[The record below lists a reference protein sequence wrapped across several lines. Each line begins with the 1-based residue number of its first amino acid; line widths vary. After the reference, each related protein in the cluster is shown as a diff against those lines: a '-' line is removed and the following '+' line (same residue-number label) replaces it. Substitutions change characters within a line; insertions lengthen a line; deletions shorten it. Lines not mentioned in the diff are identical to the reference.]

1 MKRITKLATYDMVAL
16 AMGEQVRKNFKS
28 QGKIPKY
35 FTGIGDG
42 MASRPVFLLTFHDGE
57 KLVVKAEGNR
67 QGFNNGAIESLGA
80 GGDIMGTISADAKS
94 EPLDAGERLELLN
107 IAQEKRSLDHYYL
120 LDLIL
125 AMMGPTPVF
134 IWHKMEFI
142 DRLKDLEKAVE
153 NNKGGKIIGKLMQD
167 GAMETLGKILAADMF
182 LGNEDRFNRAGKIV
196 NPGNIIFRKTANKLY
211 VPIGL
216 DFYEAMGECSNI
228 SKPLVQHQAWTG
240 DVLKDKSTINI
251 FGAACIRSLNE
262 YCGTVENNI
271 EPLRS
276 PHTRRLIDGIVAG
289 KDEILRHLAPQY
301 GQLSQGVKDRMQ
313 ELGWRPWGAAAAN
326 SNRGAFRMGGRR
338 GVNK

>member
-35 FTGIGDG
+35 FTGMGDG

-313 ELGWRPWGAAAAN
+313 ELACRP
-326 SNRGAFRMGGRR
+326 F
-338 GVNK
+338 